1 MKKIKYEN
9 IFIFVALAFIIYI
22 CLTIQFKDF
31 YEFMCVMAF
40 ISTVPTMLYVYIK
53 SIRKIGLVKTIKS
66 LL

>member
-9 IFIFVALAFIIYI
+9 IFILLALAFIVYI
-22 CLTIQFKDF
+22 CLYVEFKDF
-31 YEFMCVMAF
+31 YEFMCVMAL

-53 SIRKIGLVKTIKS
+53 SVRINGLVKTFKG